1 MIRLLLPLAF
11 VLFSQCSSIQ
21 ASKEQNPTE
30 SELVSIQWG
39 KSFGMCRGYCF
50 EEFTFTPDSVYRL
63 RKSWQPELHPQ
74 QDSAW
79 KEPAAYALFSAHANF
94 DSLQILG
101 DRLGCPDC
109 ADGGSEWLAF
119 RKANR
124 WPYS

>member
-1 MIRLLLPLAF
+1 
-11 VLFSQCSSIQ
+11 
-21 ASKEQNPTE
+21 
-30 SELVSIQWG
+30 
-39 KSFGMCRGYCF
+39 MCRGYCF

-119 RKANR
+119 RKANGQEHKVVFEFGSSPESQAKLLMHIR
-124 WPYS
+124 EWYDRNFRK